1 MLTSDLLLTRS
12 RGPYIE
18 PRYVAVEDPAFID
31 LAQALIEIHVEHQG
45 KTRRELQRALHLLAG
60 DRTDYRIQ
68 RGLAKLLCDHHCEFH
83 VASPQPPE
91 ELRHAVF
98 TLARAHHPVVRETS
112 LIYPVKREDL
122 LEQVALKHQISSEEV
137 LAGLYA
143 DLPENHQLATF
154 AAPSPNELLLRYNVA
169 LAQAML
175 YRCEVLRLSVY
186 RNLPVRYKQ
195 LFKFIKFYRLIH
207 TIEGDVDAGYEIAL
221 DGPVSMFRHS
231 QKYGLQ
237 MAVFLPALL
246 LCTRWSMQADIVRK
260 DGRRQH
266 FVLDDQSGL
275 VSHYRDQT
283 LYDSLLE
290 ETFATRFAKAK
301 TQWQLERESEVVNLK
316 ETVMIPDFTFRH
328 PDGRMAILEI
338 MGYWRPEYLRRKLEK
353 LRQAQRKDLLVAVSS
368 NLNVSEDDFKN
379 VPGGVFFFRNKVQP
393 KDVIHLLDQI
403 EPSAAG
409 QPSE

>member
-18 PRYVAVEDPAFID
+18 PRYVAVEDPALID
-31 LAQALIEIHVEHQG
+31 LAQALIDIHAEHQG
-45 KTRRELQRALHLLAG
+45 KTRRELQRALDLLAG

-68 RGLAKLLCDHHCEFH
+68 RGLAKLLGDHYCEFH
-83 VASPQPPE
+83 IDSPQPPE
-91 ELRHAVF
+91 ELRYAVF

-122 LEQVALKHQISSEEV
+122 LEQVALKHQLSSEDV
-137 LAGLYA
+137 LTGLYA

-175 YRCEVLRLSVY
+175 YRCEILRLSVY

-207 TIEGDVDAGYEIAL
+207 TIEGDVDAGYEIGL

-237 MAVFLPALL
+237 MAIFLPALL
-246 LCTRWSMQADIVRK
+246 LCTRWSMQADILRK
-260 DGRRQH
+260 DGRRQQ
-266 FVLDDQSGL
+266 FVLNDQSGL
-275 VSHYRDQT
+275 VSHYKDQT

-301 TQWQLERESEVVNLK
+301 TQWQLERESEIVNLK

-328 PDGRMAILEI
+328 PDGRTAFLEI

-368 NLNVSEDDFKN
+368 SLNVSEDDFTD
-379 VPGGVFFFRNKVQP
+379 VPGGVFFFKNKVQP

-403 EPSAAG
+403 E
-409 QPSE
+409 QPTS

>member
-18 PRYVAVEDPAFID
+18 PRYVNVEAPALID
-31 LAQALIEIHVEHQG
+31 LAQALINIHAEHQG
-45 KTRRELQRALHLLAG
+45 QTRRELRQALDLLAG

-68 RGLAKLLCDHHCEFH
+68 RGLAKLLGDHYCEFH
-83 VASPQPPE
+83 IDSPQPPE
-91 ELRHAVF
+91 ELRYAVF

-122 LEQVALKHQISSEEV
+122 LEQVALKHQISSEDV
-137 LAGLYA
+137 LDGLYA

-175 YRCEVLRLSVY
+175 YRCEILRLSVY

-207 TIEGDVDAGYEIAL
+207 TIEGDVDAGYEIGL

-237 MAVFLPALL
+237 MAIFLPALL

-260 DGRRQH
+260 DGRRQQ

-290 ETFATRFAKAK
+290 ETFASRFAKAK

-328 PDGRMAILEI
+328 PDGRTAFLEI

-368 NLNVSEDDFKN
+368 NLNVSEDDFTD
-379 VPGGVFFFRNKVQP
+379 VPGGVFFFKNKVQP
-393 KDVIHLLDQI
+393 KDVVHLLDQI
-403 EPSAAG
+403 EQPAAG
-409 QPSE
+409 QAIQ

>member
-12 RGPYIE
+12 HGPYIE
-18 PRYVAVEDPAFID
+18 PRYVAVEDPALID
-31 LAQALIEIHVEHQG
+31 LAQALIDIHAEHQG
-45 KTRRELQRALHLLAG
+45 KTRRELQRALDLLAG

-68 RGLAKLLCDHHCEFH
+68 RGLAKLLGDHYCEFH
-83 VASPQPPE
+83 IDSPQPPE
-91 ELRHAVF
+91 ELRYAVF

-122 LEQVALKHQISSEEV
+122 LEQVALKHQLSSEDV

-175 YRCEVLRLSVY
+175 YRCEILRLSVY

-207 TIEGDVDAGYEIAL
+207 TIEGDVDAGYEIGL

-237 MAVFLPALL
+237 MAIFLPALL
-246 LCTRWSMQADIVRK
+246 LCTRWSMQADILRK
-260 DGRRQH
+260 DGRRQQ
-266 FVLDDQSGL
+266 FVLNDQSGL
-275 VSHYRDQT
+275 VSHYKDQT

-301 TQWQLERESEVVNLK
+301 TQWQLERESEIVNLK

-328 PDGRMAILEI
+328 PDGRTAFLEI

-368 NLNVSEDDFKN
+368 NLNVSEDDFTD
-379 VPGGVFFFRNKVQP
+379 VPGGVFFFKNKVQP
-393 KDVIHLLDQI
+393 KDVVRLLDQI
-403 EPSAAG
+403 E
-409 QPSE
+409 QPTS

>member
-18 PRYVAVEDPAFID
+18 PRYVHVEDPALID

-45 KTRRELQRALHLLAG
+45 KTRRELQQALDLLAG

-68 RGLAKLLCDHHCEFH
+68 RGLAKLLCDHYCEFQ
-83 VASPQPPE
+83 VASPQTPE
-91 ELRHAVF
+91 ALRYAVF
-98 TLARAHHPVVRETS
+98 TSARAHHPVVRETS
-112 LIYPVKREDL
+112 LIYPVKREDVL
-122 LEQVALKHQISSEEV
+122 DQVALKHQISREDV

-207 TIEGDVDAGYEIAL
+207 TIEGDVDAGYEIGL

-237 MAVFLPALL
+237 MAIFLPALL
-246 LCTRWSMQADIVRK
+246 LCTRWSMQADILRK

-275 VSHYRDQT
+275 VSHYKDQT

-290 ETFATRFAKAK
+290 ETFAARFAKAK
-301 TQWQLERESEVVNLK
+301 TAWQLERESEVVNLK

-328 PDGRMAILEI
+328 PDGRTALLEI

-353 LRQAQRKDLLVAVSS
+353 LRQAQRRDLLVAVSS

-403 EPSAAG
+403 ESPAAG
-409 QPSE
+409 QTIK